1 MTTVASHEHTPLAR
15 TLAVAIR
22 GDVDFSPLARALY
35 SADASIYRR
44 IPLGVVYPRHTDD
57 IAATV
62 EICREAGVGIT
73 MRGGGTSCGGQAL
86 GTGVVVD
93 TSRYFNRILSVD
105 PEARRAV
112 VEPGVVLDTL
122 RTAVAQHGLTFG
134 PDPSTHNR
142 CTLGGMIGNNA
153 CGSHSVAWGTTADN
167 ITALHVVTA
176 DGRHRT
182 VTATQITTPDGLP
195 DHALMDGLDAVAAHA
210 LAPIRTELGR
220 YRRQVSGYPL
230 QHLLPERRDYAKSLV
245 GTEGG
250 CAITTSATL
259 TLVPAPKARVL
270 LLVGCADRYAA
281 AEIAHEFLAYRP
293 LTVEGMDT
301 ELLGPRVADLPEGGA
316 WLYVEFG
323 GDTPAEAEAAA
334 RRAERAFAAHV
345 RSTLVVTDPADRVRL
360 WRIREDAAGLATRP
374 PSGDEAWPGWED
386 ASVPA
391 ENLAAYLRD
400 FDALCRDEGLS
411 GPVYGHFGEGCLH
424 VRLNAD
430 LTSPEGVARYRRFV
444 EAACDI
450 VVRHGGVPSGEH
462 GDGQAR
468 SELLSRVYS
477 PALLNAF
484 ADTKHVWDPHNL
496 LNPGAVVRPRPL
508 DADVRPLAMAA
519 PVRPVLRLAE
529 DRDDFARAV
538 RRCVG
543 VGKCRAHAGAM
554 CPSYQVTREEKDS
567 TRGRARVLGEMLAG
581 EVVTAGWR
589 SPEVREALELC
600 LSCKACARECPVGVD
615 VAAYKS
621 EFLYHHY
628 RHRIRPRAHYT
639 LGWLPVW
646 LKPAGVMP
654 GLVNTVARSPLAGL
668 LKRVAGIDR
677 RRDLPVFATRR
688 QRRASA
694 ADRTP
699 LRRGFTTDQPRA
711 VLWTDSFTLAF
722 FPQVLADGR
731 AVLRDAG
738 WEVVDSPARLCCGLT
753 WTSTGQLGV
762 ARRVAERTVRA
773 LLPAVRAGAVIVG
786 LEPSCTEQ
794 LRRELPRLL
803 GTDEAAEVAGAVR
816 TLAQALTEF
825 TPDWEPPRI
834 TSRVI
839 AQVHCHQHA
848 GSGWHAERA
857 LLERAGATVEVP
869 QNSCCGL
876 AGDFGFVDGHYEV
889 SLACA
894 EQGLLPAV
902 RAAGAGDTVLT
913 EGFSCRLQVTQAH
926 PEARPVHLATLL
938 RNGRGSQATAG
949 Q

>member
-538 RRCVG
+538 RRCVV

-794 LRRELPRLL
+794 
-803 GTDEAAEVAGAVR
+803 
-816 TLAQALTEF
+816 
-825 TPDWEPPRI
+825 PPRI

-889 SLACA
+889 
-894 EQGLLPAV
+894 
-902 RAAGAGDTVLT
+902 LT